1 MSNQNPFAGRRPA
14 ASPVLPRGEI
24 VATYDTYA
32 EAQNAVAVLARADF
46 PVKSLSIVGNDLKTV
61 ENVTGR
67 MTYARAALAG
77 AASGAWLGV
86 FFGLLMFIF
95 VATGVNLALVVAAVL
110 IGAGFGMLFG
120 IVTYSVNRRRRDF
133 TSTMQVIASNYQV
146 IVDGELVNRARNVLS
161 GAADAAA
168 TEAVVEADPEPVFGD
183 PVPVDPGVDEPRP
196 T

>member
-146 IVDGELVNRARNVLS
+146 IVDGELVNRA
-161 GAADAAA
+161 
-168 TEAVVEADPEPVFGD
+168 
-183 PVPVDPGVDEPRP
+183 
-196 T
+196 

>member
-1 MSNQNPFAGRRPA
+1 
-14 ASPVLPRGEI
+14 
-24 VATYDTYA
+24 
-32 EAQNAVAVLARADF
+32 
-46 PVKSLSIVGNDLKTV
+46 
-61 ENVTGR
+61 
-67 MTYARAALAG
+67 
-77 AASGAWLGV
+77 
-86 FFGLLMFIF
+86 MFIF
-95 VATGVNLALVVAAVL
+95 VADGAASPLVVAAVL

-120 IVTYSVNRRRRDF
+120 IVTYCVNRRRRDF

-168 TEAVVEADPEPVFGD
+168 TEAVVETQPEPGFGD